1 MGTEKLVFYLLS
13 AILVFAAGM
22 VVSVRNAVRAVL
34 FLVLAFFTCAGLW
47 LILEA
52 EFLAIALVL
61 VYVGAV
67 MVLWLFVVM
76 MLDIHRA
83 ELREGFGSH
92 LPLGLAVTLLIVF
105 EMVLVYGT
113 GQLDAALAR
122 PPQGEAV
129 TSNVQAIAAVLYT
142 DYAYPFE
149 IAAVILLIGMVAAI
163 GLTFRGVRA
172 SKYVPPSAQVHVSPR
187 GRMHLLDLPRGDANA
202 SAGAGEPTEER

>member
-1 MGTEKLVFYLLS
+1 MGTEKFVFYLLS
-13 AILVFAAGM
+13 AILVFSAGM

-34 FLVLAFFTCAGLW
+34 FLVLAFFTCAG
-47 LILEA
+47 
-52 EFLAIALVL
+52 LVL

-113 GQLDAALAR
+113 GQLDTALAR
-122 PPQGEAV
+122 PPQGEVVA
-129 TSNVQAIAAVLYT
+129 SNVEAIAAVLYT
-142 DYAYPFE
+142 EYAYPFE

-172 SKYVPPSAQVHVSPR
+172 SKYVPPSAQVHVTPR
-187 GRMHLLDLPRGDANA
+187 GRMQLLDLPRGDGAADDA
-202 SAGAGEPTEER
+202 SGDAPDNR

>member
-76 MLDIHRA
+76 MLDVDRA

-113 GQLDAALAR
+113 GQLDTALAR
-122 PPQGEAV
+122 PPLPDAAGV
-129 TSNVQAIAAVLYT
+129 SNVQAIAAVLYT
-142 DYAYPFE
+142 EYAYPFE

-172 SKYVPPSAQVHVSPR
+172 SKYVPPSAQVHITPR
-187 GRMHLLDLPRGDANA
+187 GRMQLLDLPRGDRGSDEANDN
-202 SAGAGEPTEER
+202 R

>member
-76 MLDIHRA
+76 MLDVDRA

-122 PPQGEAV
+122 PPLPDAAGV
-129 TSNVQAIAAVLYT
+129 SNVQAIAAVLYT
-142 DYAYPFE
+142 EYAYPFE

-163 GLTFRGVRA
+163 GLTFRGVRT
-172 SKYVPPSAQVHVSPR
+172 SKYISPSQQVHVSPR
-187 GRMHLLDLPRGDANA
+187 GRMHLLDLPRGDGGDD
-202 SAGAGEPTEER
+202 SAQDR

>member
-76 MLDIHRA
+76 MLDVDRA

-113 GQLDAALAR
+113 GQLDTALAR
-122 PPQGEAV
+122 PPLPDAAGV
-129 TSNVQAIAAVLYT
+129 SNVQAIAAVLYT
-142 DYAYPFE
+142 EYAYPFE

-172 SKYVPPSAQVHVSPR
+172 SKYISPSKQVHVSPR
-187 GRMHLLDLPRGDANA
+187 GRMHLLDLPRGDGGDD
-202 SAGAGEPTEER
+202 SAQDR

>member
-13 AILVFAAGM
+13 AVLVFAAGM

-113 GQLDAALAR
+113 GQLDTALAR
-122 PPQGEAV
+122 PPQGDVVA
-129 TSNVQAIAAVLYT
+129 SNVQAIAAVLYT

-172 SKYVPPSAQVHVSPR
+172 SKYVPPSAQVHVTPR
-187 GRMHLLDLPRGDANA
+187 GRMHLLDLPRGDGGTDGTPGDAPDN
-202 SAGAGEPTEER
+202 R

>member
-1 MGTEKLVFYLLS
+1 MGTEKLVFYVLS
-13 AILVFAAGM
+13 AILVFSAGM

-113 GQLDAALAR
+113 SQLDTALAR
-122 PPQGEAV
+122 PPQGETV
-129 TSNVQAIAAVLYT
+129 SNVEAIAAVLYT

-163 GLTFRGVRA
+163 GLTFRGARA

-202 SAGAGEPTEER
+202 STGADAPTEER

>member
-1 MGTEKLVFYLLS
+1 MGTEKVVFYLLS

-22 VVSVRNAVRAVL
+22 VVSVRNAVQAVL

-113 GQLDAALAR
+113 GHLDTALAR
-122 PPQGEAV
+122 PPQAAV
-129 TSNVQAIAAVLYT
+129 AVSNVQAISAVLYT

-172 SKYVPPSAQVHVSPR
+172 SKYVPPSAQVHASPR
-187 GRMHLLDLPRGDANA
+187 GRMKLLDLPRGGGA
-202 SAGAGEPTEER
+202 SDDSAQGG

>member
-76 MLDIHRA
+76 MLDVDRA

-113 GQLDAALAR
+113 GQLDTTLVR
-122 PPQGEAV
+122 PPLPGAAGV
-129 TSNVQAIAAVLYT
+129 SNVQAIAAVLYT

-163 GLTFRGVRA
+163 GLTFRGARA
-172 SKYVPPSAQVHVSPR
+172 SKYLSPSEQVHVSPR
-187 GRMHLLDLPRGDANA
+187 GRMHLQDLPRGDGSQDD
-202 SAGAGEPTEER
+202 SAKDG

>member
-1 MGTEKLVFYLLS
+1 MGTEKLVFYVLS

-76 MLDIHRA
+76 MLDVDRA

-113 GQLDAALAR
+113 GQLDSALAR
-122 PPQGEAV
+122 PPLPDAAAV
-129 TSNVQAIAAVLYT
+129 SNVEAIAAVLYT
-142 DYAYPFE
+142 EYVYPFE

-172 SKYVPPSAQVHVSPR
+172 SKYISPSAQVHVSPR
-187 GRMHLLDLPRGDANA
+187 GRMHLRDLPRGDGSEDD
-202 SAGAGEPTEER
+202 SAKDG

>member
-1 MGTEKLVFYLLS
+1 MGTEKFVFYLLS

-76 MLDIHRA
+76 MLDVDRA

-113 GQLDAALAR
+113 GQLDTALAR
-122 PPQGEAV
+122 PPLPDAAGV
-129 TSNVQAIAAVLYT
+129 SNVQAIAAVLYT
-142 DYAYPFE
+142 EYAYPFE

-172 SKYVPPSAQVHVSPR
+172 SKYVSPAAQVHVTPR
-187 GRMHLLDLPRGDANA
+187 GRMHLLDLPRGDGGEDD
-202 SAGAGEPTEER
+202 SAKDR